1 MSSQVARP
9 LQRHG
14 ATFEVSFT
22 EAFVSTPGS
31 WRPRRPG
38 TAAAASGCLRTQQLP
53 AASALI
59 AGRSSKSGGPLN
71 GPTIDSIMMP
81 RWPAAANTRGMGA
94 STGFIH
100 SSSWLF
106 WKATSPMHAIV
117 SSRPIRL
124 RRTPILRSGSNTEIA
139 PRPRPLR
146 SRKRRLF
153 WKAFDALFNKHDC
166 AKARRYW
173 SDRHIQHTAAAQCPL
188 RSESGRNMSSRE
200 MTRCSISRP
209 HLWRSRI
216 RNPSHDH
223 KIEIASLC

>member
-14 ATFEVSFT
+14 ATLEVLFT

-139 PRPRPLR
+139 PQPRPLP

-153 WKAFDALFNKHDC
+153 WKPLMHCSTNMT
-166 AKARRYW
+166 ARRRGAIGRIVTF
-173 SDRHIQHTAAAQCPL
+173 STLPQLNVRFVPRAA
-188 RSESGRNMSSRE
+188 E
-200 MTRCSISRP
+200 T
-209 HLWRSRI
+209 
-216 RNPSHDH
+216 
-223 KIEIASLC
+223 